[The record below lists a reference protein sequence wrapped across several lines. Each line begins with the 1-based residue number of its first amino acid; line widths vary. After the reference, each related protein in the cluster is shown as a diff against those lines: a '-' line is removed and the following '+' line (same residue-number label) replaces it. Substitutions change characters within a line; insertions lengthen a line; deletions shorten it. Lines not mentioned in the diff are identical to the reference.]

1 MYMSDDAL
9 FSQFYFPETTR
20 HEDKVK
26 FRNRL
31 LLYLEDFVNSG
42 WPGDTYRLCRYQLG
56 ITIEKT
62 GIDQRRFRLEVEKTF
77 NKQEIDISQILDFIS
92 VVYDSLLPHING
104 SVSSQ
109 PMLKELIEKIN
120 KIFQEES
127 MCYILTDNG
136 RVRFYPDEEFHQLVK
151 CTLSV
156 LNKPKYKSNLDSF
169 NDVLDELYKNHGKE
183 SPISEFFKCLET
195 FVLTTINDTSYN
207 RLNDSSIDKL
217 KGIIDKK
224 IVGYTSNDIEALQ
237 NLPAILKKW
246 VKMSHK
252 YRHGKADQTNNN
264 VPLELSNQI
273 LSMGISIFRFLLEL
287 DDKYALS

>member
-1 MYMSDDAL
+1 MNDDAL
-9 FSQFYFPETTR
+9 FSQYYFPETTR
-20 HEDKVK
+20 HEDTVK

-31 LLYLEDFVNSG
+31 LLFIEDLVNSG
-42 WPGDTYRLCRYQLG
+42 WPKDTYDLCRYQLG
-56 ITIEKT
+56 ISIKRDSS
-62 GIDQRRFRLEVEKTF
+62 GNHLWIDQTF

-92 VVYDSLLPHING
+92 VVYDSLLPHVNG
-104 SVSSQ
+104 SYSSQ
-109 PMLKELIEKIN
+109 PKLKELIEKIN

-156 LNKPKYKSNLDSF
+156 LNKPKFKPNLDSF

-195 FVLTTINDTSYN
+195 FVLTTINDKSYN
-207 RLNDSSIDKL
+207 RLNDGSIDKL

-224 IVGYTSNDIEALQ
+224 IVGYASNDIEALQ
-237 NLPAILKKW
+237 NFPAIFKKW
-246 VKMSHK
+246 VNMSHK

-264 VPLELSNQI
+264 VPIELSNQI
-273 LSMGISIFRFLLEL
+273 LSIGISIFRFLLEL
-287 DDKYALS
+287 DDKYTLSNAQK